1 MTAKKT
7 NAKKNTSAQ
16 DILSFFMNWVLEHN
30 QKPESVY
37 QFCKE
42 LGIKEGDFYQYY
54 ASINALEKGVWNG
67 FYDNAMGM
75 LEKDSAFANYGN
87 REKLLSFYY
96 TFVELLNLN
105 RSYVLFVTNE
115 GQAGLKD
122 MTQLKGLRSRI
133 KTFAKGLI
141 EEANED
147 KKLRVSKRSPEVFS
161 EGAWLQLV
169 LIIKFWLEDESAG
182 FEKTDVFIEKS
193 VNTVFDLFETT
204 PIEKVLDL
212 GKFLWQER
220 MAR

>member
-1 MTAKKT
+1 MSAKKT
-7 NAKKNTSAQ
+7 NTKKAISAQ
-16 DILSFFMNWVLEHN
+16 EILSFYMEWVLENN

-37 QFCKE
+37 QFCKKMKIDE
-42 LGIKEGDFYQYY
+42 MEFYQHY
-54 ASINALEKGVWNG
+54 ASVSALDKGVWNG

-75 LEKDSAFANYGN
+75 LEKDKAFENYGN

-105 RSYVLFVTNE
+105 RSYVLFVTDE
-115 GQAGLKD
+115 GRSGLKD
-122 MTQLKGLRSRI
+122 MSQLQGLHSRI

-161 EGAWLQLV
+161 EGAWVQLLV
-169 LIIKFWLEDESAG
+169 IIKFWLTDESAG

-220 MAR
+220 MSR